1 MWRSCPWSL
10 RRGFCRFSVGIG
22 RVWSFRRRLLP
33 AARRTGAGTRRSS
46 AAARPSYPWVVDV
59 PAGPWFSASPSR
71 PAVRHSVHV
80 KPRRITRARGIDPG
94 GWGVLRLRIRILR
107 ILKLRVLKFIKFK
120 LSRIAAK
127 FQQTLCRKHN
137 NELLDKKS
145 CDVNNS
151 RFVNWS
157 TVQHDY
163 EQPYKVHESLQL
175 HCFLQCQNLG
185 PQLSTVPIQRLPQC
199 NRLLVFCEFENFA
212 VTSDAI
218 KRIFTNF
225 KNLVKFANFY
235 EF

>member
-1 MWRSCPWSL
+1 VWRSCPWSL

-107 ILKLRVLKFIKFK
+107 ILKVLKI
-120 LSRIAAK
+120 
-127 FQQTLCRKHN
+127 
-137 NELLDKKS
+137 
-145 CDVNNS
+145 
-151 RFVNWS
+151 
-157 TVQHDY
+157 
-163 EQPYKVHESLQL
+163 HE
-175 HCFLQCQNLG
+175 F
-185 PQLSTVPIQRLPQC
+185 
-199 NRLLVFCEFENFA
+199 F
-212 VTSDAI
+212 
-218 KRIFTNF
+218 FTNF
-225 KNLVKFANFY
+225 KTASFKIHKIQIITYCRQVPTNSLSQT
-235 EF
+235 